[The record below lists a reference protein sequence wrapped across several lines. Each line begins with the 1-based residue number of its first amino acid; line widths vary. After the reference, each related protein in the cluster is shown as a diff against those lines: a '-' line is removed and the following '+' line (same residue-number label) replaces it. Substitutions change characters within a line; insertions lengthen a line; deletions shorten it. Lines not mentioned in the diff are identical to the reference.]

1 MIERTASS
9 SGAAGGRRVS
19 GSPARRTVACVASDP
34 IRPRRSAG
42 NGGRSPSAS
51 SRSSSE
57 GAADSG
63 EGDAPA
69 GRGSSAGGR
78 DGGGGGSKAGSV
90 SRARPSAV
98 KWRRSLTVK
107 VFLSSLIF
115 SADKGAE
122 CVQPRRGNPAAAV
135 ERPATARSP
144 AGAEYSTG
152 AGRVFSL
159 SLAHFAV
166 IAIGGDPYPRA
177 VGGQRHRAVTIG
189 AQDGRSGLPIPPEHL
204 GVGVAEAVAVAGG
217 HDGDGGTRRGQEA
230 RRAARPAAVVRD
242 LERECLSQDEPRLA
256 RTLDVAGKDDRDVPM
271 TQDEDDGIVVA
282 RLPGRRT
289 AFGTKHLDIDPV
301 PIRPEAAP

>member
-51 SRSSSE
+51 SRSPSS

-63 EGDAPA
+63 DGGAAA

-78 DGGGGGSKAGSV
+78 DGGGGSKAGSV

-122 CVQPRRGNPAAAV
+122 CVQPRRGYPAAAV

-152 AGRVFSL
+152 AVRVFSL

-177 VGGQRHRAVTIG
+177 
-189 AQDGRSGLPIPPEHL
+189 
-204 GVGVAEAVAVAGG
+204 
-217 HDGDGGTRRGQEA
+217 
-230 RRAARPAAVVRD
+230 
-242 LERECLSQDEPRLA
+242 
-256 RTLDVAGKDDRDVPM
+256 
-271 TQDEDDGIVVA
+271 
-282 RLPGRRT
+282 
-289 AFGTKHLDIDPV
+289 
-301 PIRPEAAP
+301 